1 MLAHKRVMLD
11 NFTVPMMVEAVEI
24 NKNNEHTADL
34 EVSGNVTTSTILS
47 YASTGV
53 DYISVGA
60 LTKHIN
66 AVDLSMRFRRLIIA
80 D

>member
-1 MLAHKRVMLD
+1 MLD
-11 NFTVPMMVEAVEI
+11 NFTIPMMVEAVEI
-24 NKNNEHTADL
+24 NRNNKHTADL
-34 EVSGNVTTSTILS
+34 EVSGNVTTKTILS

-60 LTKHIN
+60 LTKHVN
-66 AVDLSMRFRRLIIA
+66 AVDLSMRFV